1 MQQVSAGTYS
11 DHVVLDHESGE
22 PLYLQLA
29 DLLRAEITSGRLA
42 GRVPS
47 AKSLAQEHGVSHA
60 TTERTLNLLRDE
72 DLIRAVQGKGFYT
85 VRRDG

>member
-1 MQQVSAGTYS
+1 MG
-11 DHVVLDHESGE
+11 LDHDSGE
-22 PLYLQLA
+22 PLYLQLR
-29 DLLRAEITSGRLA
+29 DLLRAEIESGRLS

-60 TTERTLNLLRDE
+60 TTERALNLLRDE
-72 DLIRAVQGKGFYT
+72 GLIRSVQGKGFYT